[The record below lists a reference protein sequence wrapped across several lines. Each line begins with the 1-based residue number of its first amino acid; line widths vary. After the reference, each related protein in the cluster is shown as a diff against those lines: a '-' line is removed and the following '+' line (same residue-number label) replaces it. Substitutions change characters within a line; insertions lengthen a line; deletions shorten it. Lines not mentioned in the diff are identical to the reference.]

1 MCLTC
6 THCCYIYY
14 SKSCSNNDHYNHAC
28 VILLPPQSTDP
39 VCFRALSSELLY
51 KLWPSPV
58 FSAISFYACSSTCC
72 STIKV
77 LSAMRIWLVTLHM
90 TVILFVLWIE
100 HKRVLKVSVF
110 VFLLHIG
117 WSEIQVWRTSV
128 STGTVTPE
136 AIPAHHSWHIHTF
149 PLMQL
154 PLLPEHTIHMAPIP
168 EESRVIYS
176 VFGLLWAWK

>member
-1 MCLTC
+1 MT
-6 THCCYIYY
+6 TTTMH
-14 SKSCSNNDHYNHAC
+14 
-28 VILLPPQSTDP
+28 
-39 VCFRALSSELLY
+39 
-51 KLWPSPV
+51 V
-58 FSAISFYACSSTCC
+58 FSCYHHNLLIQFVLEFCIHKHQSCYTSYGCHQYLVQFPFIYACSSTCC

-154 PLLPEHTIHMAPIP
+154 PLLAEHTIHMAPIP
-168 EESRVIYS
+168 EDSRVIYS
-176 VFGLLWAWK
+176 VFGLLWTWK